1 VNELY
6 EKQVQLLL
14 RVLPHIAAEPS
25 LALKGGTA
33 INLFVRDLPR
43 LSVDID
49 LAYLPIE
56 ERDTTL
62 NNITSALSRISGAIE
77 KALSGATIQARPLPE
92 SSNIISLLVRYQNL
106 QIKIEVNPVIRG
118 CVYPCVT
125 RTTSAMVEERFGMS
139 VETQTLADADL
150 YAGKICAALD
160 RQHPRDLFDIHVL
173 LNNEGINEKI
183 KKAFIVYLI
192 SHDRPINELLK
203 PRLKDITRQ
212 YEVEFSGM
220 VRIEVGL
227 DALIEAR
234 NNLIK
239 KINQGL
245 TDNDKVFL
253 LSLKRGEPN
262 WDLFDIPGVEQFP
275 AVRWKLMN
283 IKKMNKQ
290 KHQKMLKRLS
300 EILER

>member
-1 VNELY
+1 MNELY

-14 RVLPHIAAEPS
+14 RVLPPIAAEPS

-33 INLFVRDLPR
+33 VNLFVRDLPR

-77 KALSGATIQARPLPE
+77 KALSGATIQAKPLPA
-92 SSNIISLLVRYQNL
+92 SSNIISLLVRYQNV

-118 CVYPCVT
+118 SVFPCVT
-125 RTTSAMVEERFGMS
+125 RTTAAMVEERFGMS
-139 VETQTLADADL
+139 VEAQTLSDADL

-173 LNNEGINEKI
+173 LNNEGVNEKI

-192 SHDRPINELLK
+192 SHDRPISELLK

-220 VRIEVGL
+220 VRTEVGL
-227 DALIEAR
+227 NALIEAR
-234 NNLIK
+234 SELIK
-239 KINQGL
+239 QINRGL

-262 WDLFDIPGVEQFP
+262 WSLLDIEIVNQLP

-283 IKKMNKQ
+283 IKKMDKS
-290 KHQKMLKRLS
+290 KHLDMTARLS
-300 EILER
+300 EVLEV